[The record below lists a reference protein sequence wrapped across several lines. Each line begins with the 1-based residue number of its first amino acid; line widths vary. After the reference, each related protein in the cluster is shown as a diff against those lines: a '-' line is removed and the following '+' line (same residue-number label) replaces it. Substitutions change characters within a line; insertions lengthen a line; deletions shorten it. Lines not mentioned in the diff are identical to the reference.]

1 LKAQFGAT
9 RDAALRLALAHID
22 LAKAEAAAIGGQVA
36 RAAGLI
42 GGAIVLVLFIVFL
55 VLLGMTLWTAETL
68 LGSMGWGIL
77 HGVLMYGGIAVAFV
91 LAAVGMSGRR
101 IGGALLVAILVGVLV
116 SLILALQLPNQL
128 YARIGEALLP
138 NVESGVRP
146 LVVGALIWAVL
157 GALVAIAI
165 GRGAVTSGGG
175 WIGVGLLG
183 ILLGALIGA
192 ITAITFEVQV
202 AVGLGAAV
210 GWATWSA
217 LMLIDISRT
226 GIDTEALKARFTPT
240 MTIETSK
247 ETLEWLQSKMPPGT
261 GS

>member
-1 LKAQFGAT
+1 M
-9 RDAALRLALAHID
+9 AHVD

-36 RAAGLI
+36 RVAGLI

-77 HGVLMYGGIAVAFV
+77 HGVLLYGGIAVAFV

-101 IGGALLVAILVGVLV
+101 IAGALAVAVLVGIVV
-116 SLILALQLPNQL
+116 SVVLALQLPNQL
-128 YARIGEALLP
+128 YTRIGDALLP
-138 NVESGVRP
+138 TVEAGVRP

-157 GALVAIAI
+157 GLLTAIAL
-165 GRGAVTSGGG
+165 GARSGVSGGG
-175 WIGVGLLG
+175 WVGAGLAG
-183 ILLGALIGA
+183 ILFGALIGA

-217 LMLIDISRT
+217 LMLVDIART
-226 GIDTEALKARFTPT
+226 GVDTEALKARFTPT

-247 ETLEWLQSKMPPGT
+247 ETLEWLQSKMPPGI